1 MVHLLSALIVGS
13 VYGSGYSLRGGAL
26 NLYKLSVVML
36 CIYMVAA
43 ATGFVLE
50 DTLFGLIGQ
59 GNWGIFSYAREV
71 VVYSLWLQSLICMA
85 LSVASFINA
94 RRLRYL
100 AGGVFFATL
109 FLALAYATTTQA
121 MAFSLR

>member
-13 VYGSGYSLRGGAL
+13 VYGGGYSLRGTKV

-36 CIYMVAA
+36 GIYMIASV
-43 ATGFVLE
+43 TGFFFE
-50 DTLFGLIGQ
+50 DTFFGLIGQ
-59 GNWGIFSYAREV
+59 GSWGIFTYAREV

-85 LSVASFINA
+85 LSVASFING

-100 AGGVFFATL
+100 AGGILFATL
-109 FLALAYATTTQA
+109 FLALAYATSPQA
-121 MAFSLR
+121 TVLSMR